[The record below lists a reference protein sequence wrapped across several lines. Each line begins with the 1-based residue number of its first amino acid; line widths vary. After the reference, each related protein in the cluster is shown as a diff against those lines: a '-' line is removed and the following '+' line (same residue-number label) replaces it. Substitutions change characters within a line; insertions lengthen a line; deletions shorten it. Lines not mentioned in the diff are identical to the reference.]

1 MGTWG
6 AFLSYGGDG
15 HSKLVF
21 VQLHQ
26 DFCLVTTDSS
36 GISSRPGRAIW
47 TLLEVRRETEGP
59 FLDHNDHNATVILAF
74 LSIFEKTQ
82 ASSPFE
88 AMNSACLSSCERNMR
103 PPVQVR
109 RGPESFYRV
118 CTGDSDIPSSC
129 EMKDEPAF
137 KSLQGH
143 PACFPVRASRCPFH
157 LR

>member
-59 FLDHNDHNATVILAF
+59 VLVSSDFGIPINFQQESGIITF
-74 LSIFEKTQ
+74 LSIEIPVPLE
-82 ASSPFE
+82 ASRDV
-88 AMNSACLSSCERNMR
+88 N
-103 PPVQVR
+103 PPVQMR
-109 RGPESFYRV
+109 WGPRAFCRV
-118 CTGDSDIPSSC
+118 STGDSDIPSSC

-143 PACFPVRASRCPFH
+143 PACFPVRATRCPFH